1 MSNIFPAQL
10 RVYRGENC
18 VEDYNYA
25 SFVNRMLAFGN
36 TTDVEIND
44 TKAKKLYKKHDDTT
58 GSSCSTT
65 IYLSTENVKGSKR
78 EDEWKTY
85 FQDETKFQ
93 QGFYTYAYRSF
104 ATAQKGNYL
113 LLARC
118 PWFIEMF
125 RLTQSGKRLA
135 MSIARSK
142 ACDPVYKDTYIP
154 KDKDGKLV
162 QWNEFDND
170 MRISDAAKKATSCV
184 WWEQTVLEE
193 ILIPEIAKCVVAPN
207 QVIQAYIDGKASAE
221 YNNVLCQSD
230 INPNDGKQGGV
241 FNYFNSSNTEYFK
254 GDDKFEK
261 SMARIVAAIK
271 TNKFHWL
278 DAYKGTTE
286 YTCHIP
292 PDINLLG
299 TVGLTVQEQITS
311 ERHNMCFVNKIIR
324 NVIEENAKLDSDLV
338 FIAVDKANDKKI
350 VSLKAQETDLE
361 KKVKNIVDD
370 YKRKYASEYTF
381 TAFKPASFILA
392 AQSGE
397 VMYDTSTPMNVTKTG
412 GGPVLFDDLK
422 DVGTLKSDIK
432 PILVEKKGVADDI
445 AKGHRL
451 VTMSALSHFVSA
463 YYECIKMK
471 EGLKYL
477 EYSKALLR
485 KNASGGAPTQNCK
498 DQMTLLALSEGYR
511 NELDLRSKLLPRYD
525 LFTGA
530 DRLSW
535 ENTMSVLV
543 STQESI
549 PSKKS
554 MSKNRT
560 SVGAACSNIIAPV
573 VKTFMSIPKVGSSKS
588 MKTLGDVDSYGG
600 SSFLQIDISKYANA
614 GLNLLRQLPATASNK
629 VLWSVVKHTA
639 QRNCEDQIRIGAGMH
654 PVLPAS
660 VVHTVLTDEAR
671 LMWVSSR
678 KDDTIYVI
686 SPHWQLSSTKGK
698 PGSDR
703 QVLKNAVD
711 VYYAKEHGL
720 MPACFNFSN
729 IIFSFPEL
737 MKKSCN
743 QDCMQAMNGIM
754 GGLSSLTPPWQA
766 VDPRT
771 AKAYMLAPGLKANG
785 NLSVFKK

>member
-65 IYLSTENVKGSKR
+65 IYLSTETVEEASKS
-78 EDEWKTY
+78 EADWKTY
-85 FQDETKFQ
+85 FQGETKFQ

-154 KDKDGKLV
+154 KDKDSKFV
-162 QWNEFDND
+162 QWKQFDND
-170 MRISDAAKKATSCV
+170 MKESDAAKKATSCV

-221 YNNVLCQSD
+221 YNSVLCQSD
-230 INPNDGKQGGV
+230 INDEKVQAP

-254 GDDKFEK
+254 GDDAFEQ
-261 SMARIVAAIK
+261 SMATIVAAIK
-271 TNKFHWL
+271 KNKFHWL
-278 DAYKGTTE
+278 DAYKGTSNF
-286 YTCHIP
+286 TCHIP

-299 TVGLTVQEQITS
+299 TEAKEVQEQITS
-311 ERHNMCFVNKIIR
+311 ERHNMCFVNQIIEK
-324 NVIEENAKLDSDLV
+324 VIRITPTDLGTKLV
-338 FIAVDKANDKKI
+338 FVNIPKGGDKKI
-350 VSLKAQETDLE
+350 IKLTAQKGVLDE
-361 KKVKNIVDD
+361 KVKNIVDA
-370 YKRKYASEYTF
+370 YKSRNTKYAYTTF
-381 TAFKPASFILA
+381 DPKSFILDGKNDDVKYDDSNGA
-392 AQSGE
+392 MEVAESGTD
-397 VMYDTSTPMNVTKTG
+397 VSFDDLDNVTK
-412 GGPVLFDDLK
+412 
-422 DVGTLKSDIK
+422 LKSDIRK
-432 PILVEKKGVADDI
+432 ILKEKKNVTADI

-477 EYSKALLR
+477 EYSKALLQ

-560 SVGAACSNIIAPV
+560 SVGAACSNIIAPT

-785 NLSVFKK
+785 NLSVFKSK